1 MALYKVIDN
10 YLPEQVHKHLYNYC
24 VFSETPMWQFMPCQ
38 TTLKEM
44 GKEQCQFIIP
54 IQNDIIGLRLKHESI
69 QSLFKKIDAYVYLRT
84 KLNCTLKTETHKEST
99 YHTDFEGALLC
110 MTAIYYVNTNNGYT
124 QFEHDGSKIDSVAN
138 RIVMFPS
145 SLKHR
150 GVTTTDTP
158 YRMVM
163 NINYHPKPLS

>member
-10 YLPEQVHKHLYNYC
+10 YLPEAVHKNMHDYC
-24 VFSETPMWQFMPCQ
+24 VVSEKTLWTFLPMQ
-38 TTLKEM
+38 TSYDQIGNES
-44 GKEQCQFIIP
+44 CQFVIK
-54 IQNDIIGLRLKHESI
+54 IQNDISGLDDPHNVWKPLLDKLNGI
-69 QSLFKKIDAYVYLRT
+69 AFLRT
-84 KLNCTLKTETHKEST
+84 KLNCTLKTHIHEPSQ
-99 YHTDFEGALLC
+99 YHTDFPGKILC
-110 MTAIYYVNTNNGYT
+110 MTAIYYLNTNNGYT

-138 RIVMFPS
+138 RVVLFPS

-163 NINYHPKPLS
+163 NINYHPNPLS